1 LIGGKI
7 KIKNNIKI
15 LDCTF
20 RDGGYYNNWDFDA
33 ELVDKY
39 LKAISKTPINAIEI
53 GFRMLPKQYFLGPFA
68 YSGDDFISS
77 LSLPDDKKIAVMI
90 NAKEFISHQNNEVKL
105 IQSLFAPCSE
115 SPIDIIRAAIN
126 FLDARKVKK
135 LVDCFK
141 DLGYEVALNLMQSS
155 GYPPDDYISLLE
167 ELRSWDNIDILYF
180 ADSLGNMD
188 STEVTRICNLFQKHW
203 EGDFGFHAHNNRGF
217 ALSNSLVAI
226 ENGAS
231 WCDGTILGMGR
242 GAGNTPMENLLLS
255 LQDSGLLDFDPGSL
269 YELIEG
275 HFLLLQKKYNWGPN
289 FSYHYAALSKIHPTF
304 VQRLLSEKRYDSE
317 QVLSALK
324 YLSGIDAR
332 SYNQDLLRTAVFP
345 LDEDQKKG
353 TWDATG
359 WLEGREALIIGAGPS
374 VKKHLKGIINY
385 IKNNQPAVLVLNM
398 KKEIPVDLVTA
409 YIACH
414 PSRIMIEVGSYKNL
428 EAPLIL
434 PLTQFSKFLGEA
446 LTEVEILDYGLGL
459 VKNGIQIGAKGC
471 GVEQPLAIGYALAV
485 ATQAGVKGI
494 NLVGFDGY
502 SADDPRQEEMNDL
515 IHAYSSDPNAIQL
528 LSLTPTSYDISQGSI
543 YASKSFIENN
553 Y

>member
-1 LIGGKI
+1 MNKTQVKL
-7 KIKNNIKI
+7 
-15 LDCTF
+15 LDCTL
-20 RDGGYYNNWDFDA
+20 RDGGYYNNWDFDTGMV
-33 ELVDKY
+33 EKY
-39 LKAISKTPINAIEI
+39 LEAILITPVETIEI
-53 GFRMLPKQYFLGPFA
+53 GFRMLPKHYFLGPFG

-77 LSLPDDKKIAVMI
+77 LPLPDGKKIAVMI
-90 NAKEFISHQNNEVKL
+90 NAKEFISHQTSEDQLVQN
-105 IQSLFAPCSE
+105 LFIPCSE
-115 SPIDIIRAAIN
+115 SPIDLIRVAIN
-126 FLDARKVKK
+126 FLDARKVKD
-135 LVDCFK
+135 LLDCLK
-141 DLGYEVALNLMQSS
+141 GQGYEVALNLMQSS

-167 ELRSWDNIDILYF
+167 ELGSWDNIDILYF

-188 STEVTRICNLFQKHW
+188 STEVTRICNLFKEHW
-203 EGDFGFHAHNNRGF
+203 EGEIGFHAHNNRGF
-217 ALSNSLVAI
+217 ALNNSLVAI

-231 WCDGTILGMGR
+231 WCDGTLLGMGR

-345 LDEDQKKG
+345 LDEDQQKG

-428 EAPLIL
+428 GAPLIL
-434 PLTQFSKFLGEA
+434 PQTQFSEFFGDELH
-446 LTEVEILDYGLGL
+446 EVEILDYGLGL
-459 VKNGIQIGAKGC
+459 IQEGIGIGEKGC
-471 GVEQPLAIGYALAV
+471 SLEQPLAIGYALAV
-485 ATQAGVKGI
+485 ATQAGVEEI
-494 NLVGFDGY
+494 RFVGFDGY
-502 SADDPRQEEMNDL
+502 GADDPRQEEMNEL
-515 IHAYSSDPNAIQL
+515 FKVYSSDSKSVRL
-528 LSLTPTSYDISQGSI
+528 TSLTPTSYSLNQGSI
-543 YASKSFIENN
+543 YSPALE
-553 Y
+553 